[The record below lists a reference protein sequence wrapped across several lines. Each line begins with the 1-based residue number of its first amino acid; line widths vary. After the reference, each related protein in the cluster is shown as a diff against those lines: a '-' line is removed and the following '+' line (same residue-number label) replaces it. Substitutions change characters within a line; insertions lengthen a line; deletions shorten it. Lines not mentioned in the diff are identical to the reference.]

1 MSDLGIAIG
10 KVSLT
15 MTERI
20 HKTAFG
26 PVNAAV
32 LERLRRSFETH
43 RLLDA
48 VDQMDRLVE
57 LIGDSSFREDL
68 LRLHAMANTIIN
80 DAPKAIS
87 SSKEKIWELAGSL
100 VMELEERVEDL
111 GAFKLLDQLAELAPE
126 SAVQDAGEGDS

>member
-1 MSDLGIAIG
+1 
-10 KVSLT
+10 

-57 LIGDSSFREDL
+57 LIADSSFREDL

-80 DAPKAIS
+80 DAPKTIS
-87 SSKEKIWELAGSL
+87 SSKEKIWELAGFVGDGVGREGGRSRRHL
-100 VMELEERVEDL
+100 QTSRPTGGTGSRV
-111 GAFKLLDQLAELAPE
+111 GRARRRRR
-126 SAVQDAGEGDS
+126 DS